1 MKTAKEMVAEIA
13 ASKSEYVTYGESEIG
28 LPVKKEDAMDDIL
41 TIDDELIGEGVWY
54 ECNSQGVV
62 R

>member
-1 MKTAKEMVAEIA
+1 MKTAKELASEIA
-13 ASKSEYVTYGESEIG
+13 ASKSDYVTYGESEIG
-28 LPVKKEDAMDDIL
+28 LPVKRADAIADILAMDD
-41 TIDDELIGEGVWY
+41 ELVGEGTWY

>member
-1 MKTAKEMVAEIA
+1 MKTAKEMAAEIT
-13 ASKSEYVTYGESEIG
+13 ASKSEYVTYGEGDLG
-28 LPVKKEDAMDDIL
+28 LPVKREEAIADIL
-41 TIDDELIGEGVWY
+41 AMDDELIGEGTWY